1 VSVSPELRDQA
12 AVVTG
17 ASSGIGRAIAESV
30 GAAGA
35 HVVLCGR
42 TESAM
47 KESVERIVASGGSAE
62 AVVADVCE
70 PGAIQGLIDAAVAA
84 TGHLDIFVNNAGVGS
99 FGAVLGTDLAQWR
112 TLFETNVLAL
122 TEGCKAAVTSMRAT
136 GTRGHIVN
144 ISSIAA
150 KSPDSGIY
158 GATKHAVNVI
168 TNTLRSELIDDPIQL
183 TTVMP
188 GVVATNFA
196 RYLDPAVLEGFAAM
210 VGDGASIRPGERLP
224 DEVLERAQAALG
236 DFMIR
241 PEDIASAVLFA
252 VTQPPGVDV
261 SEIVVRPNKDI
272 ALS

>member
-1 VSVSPELRDQA
+1 LSISPELKDRT

-17 ASSGIGRAIAESV
+17 ASSGIGRAIAEGL
-30 GAAGA
+30 GATGA

-47 KESVERIVASGGSAE
+47 KESVDRIAAAGGSAD

-70 PGAIQGLIDAAVAA
+70 PGAIQGLIDTAVAA
-84 TGHLDIFVNNAGVGS
+84 SGHLDIFVNNAGVGS
-99 FGAVLGTDLAQWR
+99 FGTVLGTDIEQWR

-122 TEGCKAAVTSMRAT
+122 TQGCKAAVASMRAT
-136 GTRGHIVN
+136 GTAGHIVN
-144 ISSIAA
+144 ISSLAA
-150 KSPDSGIY
+150 KSAESGVY

-168 TNTLRSELIDDPIQL
+168 TNTLRLELIDDPIQL

-196 RYLDPAVLEGFAAM
+196 RYLDPTVLEGFAAM
-210 VGDGASIRPGERLP
+210 VDDGESIRPGERLP
-224 DEVLERAQAALG
+224 DAVLERAQAALG